1 MGIVLAFAVGYLVGA
16 NAGHEGYE
24 EVIESLRAVR
34 ASDEFNGLLTALRS
48 HASASLRQLGDLID
62 EGSGDDASPVRL
74 LERVRTLMGR
84 TGSTWPAS

>member
-1 MGIVLAFAVGYLVGA
+1 VGIVLAFAVGYLVGA

-24 EVIESLRAVR
+24 EVVESLRAVR

-62 EGSGDDASPVRL
+62 EGSGDDAGPVRL

-84 TGSTWPAS
+84 AGSTWPAS